1 MAPPN
6 LTRTD
11 AARRA
16 ALLEVADYVVE
27 LDLTDGG
34 GKPGDATFASTTTV
48 RFRCTE
54 PGADSWIDLVAAEV
68 AAATLNGAAAG
79 RRPATARRTASRCPR
94 WPRTTSCGSR
104 PPAGT

>member
-11 AARRA
+11 AEQRA
-16 ALLEVADYVVE
+16 ALLEVSDYTVE

-48 RFRCTE
+48 RFRCLR
-54 PGADSWIDLVAAEV
+54 PRRRL
-68 AAATLNGAAAG
+68 AG
-79 RRPATARRTASRCPR
+79 ST
-94 WPRTTSCGSR
+94 
-104 PPAGT
+104 